1 MDIII
6 SILAVIFASILAAI
20 IIVVC
25 TTVRSLRERILLLEQ
40 VIEDKNKEN
49 KKLKMEIYW
58 YLNDTASLEQVI
70 IDKNNE
76 YKKLKEE
83 LHSCIK
89 EVLELEGKRS
99 KYYDELKKVYCSS
112 SHWGNVKS
120 WMNDRTYDL
129 IMDPKTLNIPFEEKI
144 EKLFEEHMNN
154 INKK

>member
-1 MDIII
+1 MDIVIAII
-6 SILAVIFASILAAI
+6 AIFTAVCLATI

-40 VIEDKNKEN
+40 VIEDKNKEHKN
-49 KKLKMEIYW
+49 LKMEVYW
-58 YLNDTASLEQVI
+58 YLNETASLEQV
-70 IDKNNE
+70 KN
-76 YKKLKEE
+76 
-83 LHSCIK
+83 
-89 EVLELEGKRS
+89 
-99 KYYDELKKVYCSS
+99 KYWDELKKVYCSS

-129 IMDPKTLNIPFEEKI
+129 IMNPKTLNIPFEEKI

>member
-1 MDIII
+1 MDIVIAII
-6 SILAVIFASILAAI
+6 AIFTAVCLATI

-49 KKLKMEIYW
+49 KNLKMEVYW
-58 YLNDTASLEQVI
+58 YLNETASLEQV
-70 IDKNNE
+70 KN
-76 YKKLKEE
+76 
-83 LHSCIK
+83 
-89 EVLELEGKRS
+89 
-99 KYYDELKKVYCSS
+99 KYWDELKKVYCSS

-129 IMDPKTLNIPFEEKI
+129 IMNPKTLNIPFEEKI